1 MNVEALRAAEV
12 INKFHKKK
20 IEVIDPRTIAP
31 LNYRTIY
38 ESVNKTGY
46 CIIADYDWI
55 NCGFSAEVA
64 ARISEF
70 CFNKLKSPV
79 VRLGFSATP
88 CPATRPLENKFYPN
102 AINIV
107 RQVESKLDLKPAD
120 LTKEKFY
127 SYENKFKGPF

>member
-1 MNVEALRAAEV
+1 MVATSWMNVEALRAAEV

-64 ARISEF
+64 ARVSEF
-70 CFNKLKSPV
+70 CFNKL
-79 VRLGFSATP
+79 
-88 CPATRPLENKFYPN
+88 
-102 AINIV
+102 
-107 RQVESKLDLKPAD
+107 
-120 LTKEKFY
+120 
-127 SYENKFKGPF
+127 